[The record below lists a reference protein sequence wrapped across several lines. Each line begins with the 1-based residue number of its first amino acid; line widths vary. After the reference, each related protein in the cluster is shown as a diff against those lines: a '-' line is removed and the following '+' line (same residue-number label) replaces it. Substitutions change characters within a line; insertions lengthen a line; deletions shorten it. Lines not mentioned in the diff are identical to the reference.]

1 LDMKSPTIEEKVE
14 MYENFLHKINMCCVS
29 MNNNAIKELVEN
41 ADIWSYNH
49 RRGNGELSEEEQQKL
64 IDSAFWKLCDTPRS
78 DKEREEMRK
87 AYAKHSKNIS
97 NT

>member
-1 LDMKSPTIEEKVE
+1 MKSPTIEEKVE

>member
-1 LDMKSPTIEEKVE
+1 MKSPTIEEKLE

-49 RRGNGELSEEEQQKL
+49 RRGNGELSDEEQQKL

>member
-1 LDMKSPTIEEKVE
+1 MKSPTNEEKVE
-14 MYENFLHKINMCCVS
+14 MYERFLHKINMCCVS

-49 RRGNGELSEEEQQKL
+49 RRGNGELSDEEQQKL

-87 AYAKHSKNIS
+87 AYAKHSKNNS

>member
-1 LDMKSPTIEEKVE
+1 MKSPTNEEKIE

-49 RRGNGELSEEEQQKL
+49 RRGNGELSDDEQQKL
-64 IDSAFWKLCDTPRS
+64 IDGAFWKLCDTPRS
-78 DKEREEMRK
+78 DLEREEMRK
-87 AYAKHSKNIS
+87 AYAKHSKNNS

>member
-1 LDMKSPTIEEKVE
+1 MKSPTIEEKVE

-49 RRGNGELSEEEQQKL
+49 RRGNGELSDEEQQKL

>member
-1 LDMKSPTIEEKVE
+1 MKTPTIEEKIE
-14 MYENFLHKINMCCVS
+14 MYEKFLHKINMCCIS

-49 RRGNGELSEEEQQKL
+49 RRGNGELSDEEHQKL

-78 DKEREEMRK
+78 DAEREKMQK
-87 AYAKHSKNIS
+87 AYAKHSKNHCNS
-97 NT
+97 